1 MSVTPNHSNPV
12 DILRKLVEFPT
23 YEKNGMRECAEFLAA
38 ETQRLGFKVEVDKLN
53 SVFAE
58 RIYPGGEGAFL
69 INCHFD
75 TVPSTPRW
83 TKDPLHASLEG
94 DRLYGL
100 GASDDKGSAASILH
114 ILAKLKA
121 CRFRKLEVLFSN
133 YEDNN
138 TVFEGETWLG
148 TPYFLK
154 HHHLESQSGINVEG
168 TVEKSRLMVSL
179 GCGGRVGF
187 TVKTIGKEAHSSD
200 PRQGRNAIY
209 DMVKVVEA
217 LRKLPPVRMTVD
229 GHEAYTE
236 LNVSMI
242 RGGIAINIVPGE
254 CEITC
259 ERRVLPNEEWASVKE
274 QVQGALDT
282 VKDVEFRVSYM
293 NAQKS
298 YLIPRDHSAVTLAT
312 DSTRQVLGYSPE
324 FKVESG
330 RTDSTYFNEAG
341 IKTVIIGP
349 GEVAHIAD
357 EYINITRLEEFT
369 QVLYRMLERGN

>member
-1 MSVTPNHSNPV
+1 MSVTPNHSNPI

-23 YEKNGMRECAEFLAA
+23 YEKNGMRECAEFLVA
-38 ETQRLGFKVEVDKLN
+38 ETQRLGFRVEIDKLN

-58 RIYPGGEGAFL
+58 KTYQGGEGAFL

-83 TKDPLHASLEG
+83 TRDPLNASLEG

-100 GASDDKGSAASILH
+100 GSSDDKGSAASILH
-114 ILAKLKA
+114 ILAKLKD

-138 TVFEGETWLG
+138 TVFEGQTWLG

-168 TVEKSRLMVSL
+168 TVEKGRLMVSL

-187 TVKTIGKEAHSSD
+187 TVTTIGKEAHSSD
-200 PRQGRNAIY
+200 PRKGRNAIY

-217 LRKLPPVRMTVD
+217 LRKLPPVRMTLD

-298 YLIPRDHSAVTLAT
+298 YLIPRGHPAVTLAT
-312 DSTRQVLGYSPE
+312 DSTRQVLGYCPQ

-357 EYINITRLEEFT
+357 EYIDIKRLEEFT
-369 QVLYRMLERGN
+369 QVLYRMLVRGN